1 MPSEGKNR
9 SSLLLRQTKT
19 PGKLHTIPG
28 LLRGRI
34 FDGKFEARGETYAF
48 TFVPTTA
55 SLDDHRLVLRGR
67 IAVTSPQHGIRF
79 VDGVEARL
87 VATQGGV
94 GTSPARRQLLTGTV
108 QTSQIA
114 TSEQKMEQEKGPETD
129 LQPGLH
135 AFDSPKFDELG
146 RPIVESTGPLGFV
159 GALYFRL
166 SPLDGQALGVP
177 LDMSRVQLNG
187 RLAPTDDLGRDLQ
200 LTLSDVVAALY
211 GDPTDERAANEQVQN
226 LNRLLK
232 S

>member
-1 MPSEGKNR
+1 MVAQGKNR
-9 SSLLLRQTKT
+9 PSLPVRHTKT
-19 PGKLHTIPG
+19 QGRLHTIPG

-34 FDGKFEARGETYAF
+34 FDGQFEAQGKSYRFSFA
-48 TFVPTTA
+48 PTTA
-55 SLDDHRLVLRGR
+55 SLNDHRLVLSGR
-67 IAVTSPQHGIRF
+67 IAVTSPQQSPRF

-94 GTSPARRQLLTGTV
+94 GVSPARRQLLTGTL
-108 QTSQIA
+108 QTSQTA
-114 TSEQKMEQEKGPETD
+114 TAEQKMEQEKGPETE

-135 AFDSPKFDELG
+135 AFESPQFDELG
-146 RPIVESTGPLGFV
+146 RPMVDSTGPLSFV

-166 SPLDGQALGVP
+166 SPLDGRALGVP
-177 LDMSRVQLNG
+177 LDLSRVQLNG

-200 LTLSDVVAALY
+200 VIFSDVVAALY
-211 GDPTDERAANEQVQN
+211 GDRTDELAANEQVQN